1 MELENLS
8 LVSQYVWPWV
18 PSIGQN
24 CNCLYYMSKSRPFH
38 SLIFKYMD
46 TINIKKE
53 LPMPNLDIPNRKT
66 HNWIILCDAGI
77 AVYLFTY
84 YDFLELT
91 DIFWIFPSE
100 AIFLFVLCFLT
111 VLPIKYLP
119 HERFLFLFWRKKIF
133 KLVLIQYIPSAKIQ
147 GFVNNIWKI
156 LRTVINGLN
165 ENTLGQ

>member
-66 HNWIILCDAGI
+66 HNWIILCDAGF